1 MQRIGRLIERAKG
14 CAKDIK
20 LQRQIIDSL
29 RAQLVVYKLADQ
41 QQQVATIALTE
52 LRNTELK
59 LNKRQRTAAWFRS
72 RWKDMIAA
80 ILGIIVALEA
90 GYIVYTQISAR

>member
-14 CAKDIK
+14 CATDVK

-29 RAQLVVYKLADQ
+29 RAQIVIYRMADQ

-80 ILGIIVALEA
+80 ILGIIAALEA
-90 GYIVYTQISAR
+90 GYIIYSQVIQK